1 MNILKILTPLSLL
14 ILAYVHTTYQNEVI
28 VSAKDDIEFE
38 AKSNKI
44 TNIVALQQSKYFD
57 YRKDTKGVM
66 LPRGDRKTIYLD
78 SLDYIN
84 LQK

>member
-1 MNILKILTPLSLL
+1 MIKALIPLSLL
-14 ILAYVHTTYQNEVI
+14 IVAYLNTTYQNEVI

-44 TNIVALQQSKYFD
+44 TNIVAEQQSKYFD
-57 YRKDTKGVM
+57 WRKDTHGIM
-66 LPRGDRKTIYLD
+66 LPRGDRKQIYLTKE
-78 SLDYIN
+78 DYIN